1 MAKPDFEVYLDEEN
15 NDIEPVK
22 INTSDNS
29 IKPSRLEKISTIEK
43 VERPERPERVERVE
57 GEVVIEDKKEKKRDT
72 SEGWDQGNGRRADQ
86 LVIYESNIPPHI
98 KNKITPHKGTHFK
111 FINKNDENE
120 FIRMIQGRDN
130 FTAIYSPHKKKDIT
144 ITQSDG
150 TLIGNIHLLHVN
162 GPDIHNPSKYYIKLY
177 FFNFNNINELKKI
190 KVRIQDFFKKIEQL
204 TDKFKLPVKK
214 HYKIN
219 STQKHRKMNKRKDT
233 LKHRRIYKRGSTQGY
248 RRMSKR
254 IDTLKHRDNKNSRN
268 KRMDWNRTKR
278 KLNEM
283 KDRLVKRS
291 RRHNS
296 YRD

>member
-1 MAKPDFEVYLDEEN
+1 MAKPDFEVYVDEEN
-15 NDIEPVK
+15 NDIEPIKV
-22 INTSDNS
+22 NTSDNP
-29 IKPSRLEKISTIEK
+29 IKPSRLEEISTIE
-43 VERPERPERVERVE
+43 RPERSES
-57 GEVVIEDKKEKKRDT
+57 EVIIEDKKEKKRDT
-72 SEGWDQGNGRRADQ
+72 SEGWNQGNGRRADQ

-98 KNKITPHKGTHFK
+98 KNKIAPHKGTHFK

-144 ITQSDG
+144 ITQRDG

-190 KVRIQDFFKKIEQL
+190 KDRIQDFFKKIEQS
-204 TDKFKLPVKK
+204 TNKFKLPVKK
-214 HYKIN
+214 HYKLFHKRD
-219 STQKHRKMNKRKDT
+219 STQKHRRINKRTDAR
-233 LKHRRIYKRGSTQGY
+233 HSRG
-248 RRMSKR
+248 
-254 IDTLKHRDNKNSRN
+254 NKSSRN

-283 KDRLVKRS
+283 KDRLLKRS
-291 RRHNS
+291 RTHKS